1 MVARRAPA
9 DDDDEEEDDDDIDE
23 TLVER
28 LIGKSSLSCF
38 LENKKSLDVTCKTFR
53 RATRQRLAKANKW
66 PSCVVLRLSVFL
78 FTINKQ

>member
-38 LENKKSLDVTCKTFR
+38 LENKKSLDVTCKTFG
-53 RATRQRLAKANKW
+53 RATRQRLAKASYQYW
-66 PSCVVLRLSVFL
+66 SVYSIYVFTTRRRLS
-78 FTINKQ
+78 

>member
-23 TLVER
+23 TLTER

-38 LENKKSLDVTCKTFR
+38 LENKD
-53 RATRQRLAKANKW
+53 
-66 PSCVVLRLSVFL
+66 
-78 FTINKQ
+78 